1 MNIKKLLLKLEK
13 KNLIMFVLV
22 LNEYQSKK
30 FENENRKKNK

>member
-1 MNIKKLLLKLEK
+1 MNIKKLLLK
-13 KNLIMFVLV
+13 FVLV